1 MADRILTTHAGSLP
15 RPDELADMVWARMDG
30 EQVDE
35 DELEAKTSDA
45 VAELV
50 AKQREVG
57 LDVISDGEMSKPGFS
72 SYLSDRFSGFGGG
85 ASEFQSDDVAP
96 FPDLAMKLFANP
108 QTAHLGFSFCVGPV
122 ELVDKDAVH
131 RDIARFKSALGD
143 ADPSTAFMGTISPG
157 QIAFNYPDQHYGSHE
172 KYLAACAEALRHEY
186 QAIIDAGFNLQID
199 SPDMAMAAH
208 ARSVG
213 SSVGDWH
220 HHLPLAVEALNG
232 ALEGIPPERIRFHVC
247 WGNTGTPHHLDVPLE
262 EIIDHV
268 LKVNAGRIYVEG
280 GNPRHAHE
288 WRVWRDVELPAEKS
302 VILGVIDVKSNYVE
316 HPRLVAD
323 RLVQVGQFVGKD
335 RLMAGT
341 DCGFGTFIRWSLVDP
356 GVMWLKMGSLVEG
369 AKIASAEL

>member
-15 RPDELADMVWARMDG
+15 RPDDLADLVWARMDG
-30 EQVDE
+30 EEVDE
-35 DELEAKTSDA
+35 GALEARIGEA
-45 VAELV
+45 VAEV
-50 AKQREVG
+50 VVRQREVG

-72 SYLSDRFSGFGGG
+72 TYVSDRFSGFAGV
-85 ASEFQSDDVAP
+85 SEFQSDDVAP
-96 FPDLAMKLFANP
+96 FPELAMKLFANP
-108 QTAHLGFSFCVGPV
+108 QTAHLGFSNCVGPV
-122 ELVDKDAVH
+122 ELIDRDAVY
-131 RDIARFKSALGD
+131 RDIARFERALGG
-143 ADPSTAFMGTISPG
+143 ADPSMGFMGTVSPG
-157 QIAFNYPDQHYGSHE
+157 QIAFNYPDRYYGSHE
-172 KYLAACAEALRHEY
+172 RYLAACAEALSHEY
-186 QAIIDAGFNLQID
+186 RAIVEAGFSLQVD

-232 ALEGIPPERIRFHVC
+232 ALEGIPPDRVRFHVC
-247 WGNTGTPHHLDVPLE
+247 WGNTGTPHHLDVPLAD
-262 EIIDHV
+262 IIGHV
-268 LKVNAGRIYVEG
+268 LNVNAGRIYVEG

-288 WRVWRDVELPAEKS
+288 WRVWRDVELPADKS

-323 RLVQVGQFVGKD
+323 RLVQVARFVGKD

-356 GVMWLKMGSLVEG
+356 GVMWLKMASLVEG
-369 AKIASAEL
+369 AQIASAEL